1 MEKVK
6 FTKPQ
11 QIVVDEFK
19 LNSYLRNNFYFTG
32 GTALSVYYFGHRE
45 SEDLDFFTEQDL
57 PKELVQQFVSKTAS
71 KHKLKFNL
79 REIEGFN
86 NILVYNI
93 DFGKLGEVKIDF
105 NSYPYPQVEK
115 RQLTDGMKIDSLL
128 DIGTNKL
135 QTITQRTEVKDYV
148 DLYFLLQKFTIWD
161 LMYGVET
168 KFKMK
173 IDPVLIGEVYMKIE
187 DFTVL
192 PKMLVPLTLPQ
203 LQRFFKRQS
212 RQLAKSFTK

>member
-11 QIVVDEFK
+11 QIVVDKFK
-19 LNSYLRNNFYFTG
+19 LNSYLRNNFYFTR

-45 SEDLDFFTEQDL
+45 SEDLDFFTEQYL
-57 PKELVQQFVSKTAS
+57 PKELVQQFVSKIAS

-79 REIEGFN
+79 RE
-86 NILVYNI
+86 
-93 DFGKLGEVKIDF
+93 
-105 NSYPYPQVEK
+105 
-115 RQLTDGMKIDSLL
+115 
-128 DIGTNKL
+128 
-135 QTITQRTEVKDYV
+135 
-148 DLYFLLQKFTIWD
+148 
-161 LMYGVET
+161 
-168 KFKMK
+168 

-187 DFTVL
+187 NFTVL

>member
-11 QIVVDEFK
+11 QIIIDEFK
-19 LNSYLRNNFYFTG
+19 SDSYMRDNFYFTG

-45 SEDLDFFTEQDL
+45 SEDLDFFTEQYL
-57 PKELVQQFVSKTAS
+57 PKELVQQFVSKIAS

-93 DFGKLGEVKIDF
+93 DFNELGEVKIDF
-105 NSYPYPQVEK
+105 NSYPYLQIEE
-115 RQLTDGMKIDSLL
+115 RQLMEGIKVDSLW

-135 QTITQRTEVKDYV
+135 QTITQRTEVKDFV
-148 DLYFLLQKFTIWD
+148 DFYFLLQKFTIWD